1 MKKRNTVYGRMGII
15 FLAASV
21 ISLLMLAADS
31 RRRPE
36 KNAEGKSVL
45 ARGSHG
51 EGSKKVE
58 LEARVDGEDRKSVV

>member
-45 ARGSHG
+45 ARGGHG
-51 EGSKKVE
+51 EGT
-58 LEARVDGEDRKSVV
+58 